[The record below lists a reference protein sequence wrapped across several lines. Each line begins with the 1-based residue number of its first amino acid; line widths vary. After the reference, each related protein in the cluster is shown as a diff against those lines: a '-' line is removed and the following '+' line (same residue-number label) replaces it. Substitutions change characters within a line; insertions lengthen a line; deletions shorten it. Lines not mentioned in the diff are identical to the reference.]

1 MLSDTKKIKLFE
13 IVTGDGAFTI
23 LKHFLNGAR
32 VSWSASGESF
42 TVDIEILRMDSGYV
56 FYIDPLPLTCNVNL
70 YPQLTKNAFAE
81 LTRRLAIINSK
92 LLKD

>member
-1 MLSDTKKIKLFE
+1 MLSDTKKIKLFG
-13 IVTGDGAFTI
+13 IVTGDKSFTI
-23 LKHFLNGAR
+23 VKHFLNGAR
-32 VSWSASGESF
+32 VCWSQCGESF

-70 YPQLTKNAFAE
+70 YPQLTKNAFGE